1 MRRTV
6 FAFQLAFA
14 GLGAALATLACDGPR
29 PEYTGAE
36 LFARQCTMCH
46 GNVGQGTN
54 LAPAL
59 AGKAPFWTRAQ
70 LVTYLADPQ
79 KYIAGDERLREQ
91 ARHHS
96 LPMPKFDMLKPAEL
110 ERLADHVLAL
120 R

>member
-1 MRRTV
+1 MRSVT
-6 FAFQLAFA
+6 FAAAAVLAFTA
-14 GLGAALATLACDGPR
+14 VACDGAHT
-29 PEYTGAE
+29 EYTGAE
-36 LFARQCTMCH
+36 LFARQCVVCH
-46 GNVGQGTN
+46 GAAGQGTS

-59 AGKAPFWTRAQ
+59 TGKAPLWTRAQ

-96 LPMPKFDMLKPAEL
+96 LPMPRFDMLQPSEL

-120 R
+120 P